1 MRRHTTEQHAPEPQA
16 GGFCIPAELRDLV
29 NNAEKRQ
36 IERVRQQLRDTRRQ
50 QPDWETTREELRRRR
65 QAEKRLPP
73 C

>member
-1 MRRHTTEQHAPEPQA
+1 MKLTSTKTTKPAPDTA
-16 GGFCIPAELRDLV
+16 RASLIPPELIALAE
-29 NNAEKRQ
+29 ASQQRQ
-36 IERVRQQLRDTRRQ
+36 IDKLRERVRSRQ

>member
-1 MRRHTTEQHAPEPQA
+1 MKLTNAKATKPAPKTA
-16 GGFCIPAELRDLV
+16 RASLIPPELIALAE
-29 NNAEKRQ
+29 ASQQRQ
-36 IERVRQQLRDTRRQ
+36 IDQLRERVRSRQ